1 MLNRN
6 PVVPRDRP
14 LVAVGYKY
22 NTQKIIYFIFI
33 EYSGS
38 TNAGI
43 QYLSNYPGP
52 FSNFAIITLA
62 CPLSCLSY
70 FDMLMRLT
78 LIENQGSLI

>member
-62 CPLSCLSY
+62 CPLFMSKL
-70 FDMLMRLT
+70 F
-78 LIENQGSLI
+78 